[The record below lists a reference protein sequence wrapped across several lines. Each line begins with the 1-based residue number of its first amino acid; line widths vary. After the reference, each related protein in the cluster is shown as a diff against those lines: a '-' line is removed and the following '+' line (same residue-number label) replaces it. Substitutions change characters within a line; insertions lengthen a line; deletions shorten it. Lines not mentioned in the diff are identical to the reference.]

1 MMSSETIGT
10 FQVNVL
16 KAVERLSSH
25 AYGMKIRDELSKDLN
40 REIHMPQVYA
50 ALSRLVKLG
59 LLSSGLDKKQ
69 SAGQRGRTRR
79 VYKLSADGL
88 RMLSDGVRLSRGARE
103 QGLFIYEKDKEAPAA

>member
-1 MMSSETIGT
+1 MMPSNIGE
-10 FQVNVL
+10 FQVSILETVSKL
-16 KAVERLSSH
+16 REQ
-25 AYGMKIRDELSKDLN
+25 AYGMKIRDALSEELG

-79 VYKLSADGL
+79 IYDLSAQGL
-88 RMLSDGVRLSRGARE
+88 QILSDGVRYSRGARE
-103 QGLFIYEKDKEAPAA
+103 KGLFIYEKDEKAPAA